1 MTTRYRLGLDI
12 GGTFTDFVLTEVT
25 SGAIHR
31 YKYLTS
37 YPDPADGVIDGLN
50 AFLADLG
57 LSAAQIDEIV
67 HSTTLVTNAVI
78 DRRGAR
84 TGLLTSAGFRHVLD
98 LGKEQRYD
106 AYDLFITYPDPL
118 IPDSLRREIPE
129 RTLADGEILTPVD
142 LPAVV
147 TAAEDLIGQGIEAL
161 AVVFLHAYANPANER
176 AAAQAIA
183 QRFPALPISLSS
195 QVAPVVGEWDR
206 TSTTAADAYV
216 RPLLSRY
223 LSRLQTALAALN
235 FRGRFAV
242 MLSNGG
248 AGSVETARRFPIRL
262 LESGPAAGALA
273 AREVGR
279 VLDLPDLLG
288 FDMGGTTAKAC
299 LIEGGM
305 LYLSGNFEAGRVN
318 RFKRGS
324 GLPIAVPSVDL
335 IEIGAGGGSIAWRN
349 DLGLLQVGPHSA
361 AADPGPA
368 CYVLG
373 GDQPTVTDANL
384 LLGYLDADFFL
395 GGRMTLDRAR
405 AEDAVARLAESLG
418 MDTLACAWGIHQVVN
433 ENMAAAARMHIIE
446 RGHDPRRFTL
456 VASGG
461 AGPAHVSAVA
471 KLLAAH
477 RFVLPNGAGTLSSVG
492 CLAAPYAFALE
503 RTATVRLDALQ
514 PEKIAVLFAEMEGEA
529 RAVLGDAG
537 IAESD
542 IALARA
548 VDMRMVGQIHTIRV
562 PLDGGDMSH
571 ASALTDRF
579 HRLYEQLF
587 ARTNHSM
594 PLECVHWHLSAQSS
608 PPRQSFAP
616 LSPAADADPS
626 SAQKGTRPAYFPA
639 CAGFVETPVYD
650 RYRLAAGMTIL
661 GPAIIED
668 QESTAVL
675 TPEDSALVDAAG
687 HLLVNFNRQD
697 QNSSTDYTDF

>member
-1 MTTRYRLGLDI
+1 MASHYRLGLDI
-12 GGTFTDFVLTEVT
+12 GGTFTDFVLTDSA
-25 SGAIHR
+25 SGEIYR
-31 YKYLTS
+31 YKHLTS
-37 YPDPADGVIDGLN
+37 YPDPADGVIDGLR
-50 AFLADLG
+50 ALLADQQIDG
-57 LSAAQIDEIV
+57 AQIDEIV
-67 HSTTLVTNAVI
+67 HSTTLVTNAII

-84 TGLLTSAGFRHVLD
+84 AGLLTSAGFRHVLD

-118 IPDSLRREIPE
+118 IPDDLRREIPE
-129 RTLADGEILTPVD
+129 RTLADGDVLTPVD
-142 LPAVV
+142 EDAVL
-147 TAAEDLIGQGIEAL
+147 AAVEELLIPSARRPIESL
-161 AVVFLHAYANPANER
+161 AIVFLHAYANPANEE
-176 AAAQAIA
+176 AAARVIA
-183 QRFPALPISLSS
+183 RHFPDLPLSLSS

-223 LSRLQTALAALN
+223 LNRLQNALAALN

-248 AGSVETARRFPIRL
+248 AASVDTARRFPIRL
-262 LESGPAAGALA
+262 LESGPSAGALA

-279 VLDLPDLLG
+279 DLDQPDLLG

-299 LIEGGM
+299 LIEGGA
-305 LYLSGNFEAGRVN
+305 LYLSGSFEAGRVN

-368 CYVLG
+368 CYAQG

-395 GGRMTLDRAR
+395 GGRMKLDFQRAK
-405 AEDAVARLAESLG
+405 DAISALAASLH
-418 MDTLACAWGIHQVVN
+418 MDPVACAWGIHQVVN

-461 AGPAHVSAVA
+461 AGPAHVAAVA
-471 KLLAAH
+471 RLLGAG
-477 RFVLPNGAGTLSSVG
+477 RFVLPTGAGTLSSVG
-492 CLAAPYAFALE
+492 CLAAPFAFALE

-514 PEKIAVLFAEMEGEA
+514 PEDVIARFGDMAREALAVLA
-529 RAVLGDAG
+529 DAG
-537 IAESD
+537 IAPAD
-542 IALARA
+542 TTLARA

-562 PLDGGDMSH
+562 ALDGVDV
-571 ASALTDRF
+571 ADRAALAERF

-587 ARTNHSM
+587 ARTNRAM
-594 PLECVHWHLSAQSS
+594 PLECVHWHLSAQSN
-608 PPRQSFAP
+608 PPRRASATLP
-616 LSPAADADPS
+616 PGAGDDPSPAR
-626 SAQKGTRPAYFPA
+626 KGHRPAFF
-639 CAGFVETPVYD
+639 AGHFVETPVYD
-650 RYRLAAGMTIL
+650 RELLRAGMTIH

-668 QESTAVL
+668 PESTAVL
-675 TPEDSALVDAAG
+675 TPADRALVDAAG
-687 HLLVNFNRQD
+687 HLRVTFFASCD
-697 QNSSTDYTDF
+697 